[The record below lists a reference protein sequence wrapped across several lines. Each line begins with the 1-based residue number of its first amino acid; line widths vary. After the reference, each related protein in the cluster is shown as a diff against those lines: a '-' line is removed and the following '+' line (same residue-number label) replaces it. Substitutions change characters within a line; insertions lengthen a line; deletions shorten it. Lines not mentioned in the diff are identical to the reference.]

1 MTQSRV
7 GEHLRLSFAKV
18 AEYQRRGAVHF
29 HAIIRVDGP
38 EGPEMPPPAWA
49 TAEVLEGAVH
59 AAVRA
64 VEVSMSY
71 VPGIGE
77 RVFRWGTQL
86 DVHPIR
92 RALDDGPITDQAVAA
107 YVAKY
112 VSKSVGDVGGADR
125 PIASY
130 EEIDLLPVSPHTRAL
145 MGTCWRLT
153 CPVTAG
159 HG

>member
-1 MTQSRV
+1 
-7 GEHLRLSFAKV
+7 
-18 AEYQRRGAVHF
+18 
-29 HAIIRVDGP
+29 
-38 EGPEMPPPAWA
+38 MPPPAWA